1 MRAPLFGRQCSRSCF
16 SSTCARKS
24 HRRNMWGSLSPC
36 CKVSRCFSM
45 LHNNFM
51 KRDPCCVVLFG
62 LCLIICEL
70 YAADSR
76 MCILRTMF
84 FCIQGRPMEVLPYC
98 MSSLDTCLTPAHV
111 HTLFVSY
118 PPLKLQPTG
127 TFSNCFFS
135 APFLASLREHRTTF
149 ESILDVTSPILAFSY
164 PQSISGGRG
173 TGPCSPASMMPKNTK
188 TRRSGRFGLP
198 NWEM

>member
-1 MRAPLFGRQCSRSCF
+1 MQQTAGCAFCAPCF
-16 SSTCARKS
+16 SAYKGGP
-24 HRRNMWGSLSPC
+24 WKC
-36 CKVSRCFSM
+36 C
-45 LHNNFM
+45 H
-51 KRDPCCVVLFG
+51 
-62 LCLIICEL
+62 I
-70 YAADSR
+70 A
-76 MCILRTMF
+76 
-84 FCIQGRPMEVLPYC
+84 C

-173 TGPCSPASMMPKNTK
+173 TGPCSPASMMPKNKK